1 MGMEMIFDAIA
12 FSFSSNAPRHRLDWA
27 HHIKHF
33 RKQREPINDKH
44 PASFFG
50 FPSLNTSFE
59 QYSREK
65 AEPSD
70 RGLVL

>member
-33 RKQREPINDKH
+33 RKQLEAINDKH
-44 PASFFG
+44 PASFLAFH
-50 FPSLNTSFE
+50 F
-59 QYSREK
+59 
-65 AEPSD
+65 
-70 RGLVL
+70 